1 LGVTTKQQA
10 INPRH
15 KQQTRL
21 FMLCLCCAFSVLPFS
36 VTKAIAQPTPVNSN
50 NRPILRTGSKGAAV
64 SELQAVLQLLGY
76 YTGSVDGVYGE
87 STAKAV
93 TQFQEAAGIPA
104 DGIVGPGTW
113 QRLFPGMATPNST
126 ASTATAARPS
136 PSPSPNS
143 TATAADSSTSSPTAT
158 SNANNNSQQPAIADL
173 PILRL
178 GANGPAVFWL
188 QTRLQTGGFFKGTI
202 DGVFGAETETAVK
215 AAQQNYGIE
224 PDGIVGNATWRAILR

>member
-1 LGVTTKQQA
+1 LALTTKQQA

-15 KQQTRL
+15 KQQHRL
-21 FMLCLCCAFSVLPFS
+21 LMLCLCCAFSVLPFC
-36 VTKAIAQPTPVNSN
+36 VPKAIAQQAPANSN
-50 NRPILRTGSKGAAV
+50 NRPILRIGTKGAVV

-93 TQFQEAAGIPA
+93 SQFQAAAGIPA

-113 QRLFPGMATPNST
+113 QRLFPGMATGGA
-126 ASTATAARPS
+126 ASTATASTPS
-136 PSPSPNS
+136 ASPAPNS
-143 TATAADSSTSSPTAT
+143 TPAATDSTNPSAPAT
-158 SNANNNSQQPAIADL
+158 SNANNNTPQPAIADL

-178 GANGPAVFWL
+178 GADGPAVFWL

-224 PDGIVGNATWRAILR
+224 ADGVVGNTTWRAILK